1 MYRLIGTVVLTCA
14 AALSLILL
22 PPPDSAGGAKSPT
35 WRSFLPYSAYQ
46 ELVRRSVSRIHTL
59 AKDADAADALR
70 AEAVILAGYTI
81 SAKDNVG
88 STTLR
93 QSAIQIATLA
103 GKADTAEE
111 ARKLAAALTVPKSGA
126 SGTTKGAPTIDWPV
140 AIGRIRA
147 VMVPLASKAKGGE
160 GIAMELQYTA
170 PLKKQNSSEA
180 LLAAL
185 ATKKLSAANAGK
197 VTKELELLAYRM
209 ATIGALTR
217 RRGPTKNKDDAVQWD
232 EQAVLMR
239 DSAADLADAA
249 RKKDLAAIMAASN
262 RLVGTCVECH
272 ANFK

>member
-1 MYRLIGTVVLTCA
+1 MYRLIGAVLLTST
-14 AALSLILL
+14 AALALILL
-22 PPPDSAGGAKSPT
+22 PPTECAGGAKAPP

-59 AKDADAADALR
+59 AKDSDAVDALR

-88 STTLR
+88 SQALR

-103 GKADTAEE
+103 GKTETAEE
-111 ARKLAAALTVPKSGA
+111 GRRLAAALTVPKGGA

-160 GIAMELQYTA
+160 GIAMELQYTVA
-170 PLKKQNSSEA
+170 LKKQNNSEA

-185 ATKKLSAANAGK
+185 ATKKLTATNAGK
-197 VTKELELLAYRM
+197 VTKELELFAYRM

-232 EQAVLMR
+232 EQSVLMR

-249 RKKDLAAIMAASN
+249 RKKDITAIMAASN